1 MKPAWIALLLAALCG
16 PSWAVVKCQDA
27 KGKVTYQE
35 TLCPE
40 ALQTQPIATLPHAPH
55 TVTLDPA
62 LLSME
67 KDSSPAITP
76 AIPPA
81 ASTAPPALP
90 APTSNAKTG
99 LEPEGDMCLEYLKPL
114 LKDPGSPYYRNL
126 QKDGTV
132 LSMELFAKN
141 TLGGYTSKPAAC
153 EIKNGRLDD
162 GWTKI
167 HLKRL
172 GWAIP

>member
-27 KGKVTYQE
+27 KGKVTYQQ
-35 TLCPE
+35 TMCPDS
-40 ALQTQPIATLPHAPH
+40 LQSQPIPTLPRAPR

-67 KDSSPAITP
+67 KDTSPTLTP
-76 AIPPA
+76 AP
-81 ASTAPPALP
+81 SELP
-90 APTSNAKTG
+90 APVATAKPG

-153 EIKNGRLDD
+153 EIKNGRLDE

-172 GWAIP
+172 GWAIQ